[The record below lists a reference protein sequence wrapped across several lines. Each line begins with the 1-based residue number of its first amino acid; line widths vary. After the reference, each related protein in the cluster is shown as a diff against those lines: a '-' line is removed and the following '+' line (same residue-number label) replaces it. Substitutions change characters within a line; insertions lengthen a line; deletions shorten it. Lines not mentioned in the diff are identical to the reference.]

1 MFYPETSCVI
11 IWFCNRE
18 IKSRNLPD
26 QSLISAFHPNI
37 AYATFMHIPIIT
49 VKTEN
54 YNLISQDFYNKTIDY
69 LDLNLI
75 SCVCGHSGCLIRY
88 GSYRRSIQLA
98 DRVLSLSV
106 IRVYCKACG
115 HTHALL
121 LSSMIPYSQIPLVL
135 HVRLIHAYEHETR
148 FRNILAEQYLVDE
161 NNLKS
166 IIRNY
171 RLHWKQRL
179 LSMRLHLPDIP
190 SLISG
195 CFSLFSRQFMQI
207 KSTSNK
213 LFILPT

>member
-1 MFYPETSCVI
+1 M
-11 IWFCNRE
+11 
-18 IKSRNLPD
+18 
-26 QSLISAFHPNI
+26 
-37 AYATFMHIPIIT
+37 IT
-49 VKTEN
+49 IKTEN
-54 YNLISQDFYNKTIDY
+54 YNLISQDFYNKTIDS

-98 DRVLSLSV
+98 DRVLSLSI

-135 HVRLIHAYEHETR
+135 HVRLIHAYEHETG
-148 FRNILAEQYLVDE
+148 FRNILAEQYWADE

-171 RLHWKQRL
+171 RLTLEAAAALHEASPPRYPQPDFKMFFL
-179 LSMRLHLPDIP
+179 LFQTVHAD
-190 SLISG
+190 
-195 CFSLFSRQFMQI
+195 
-207 KSTSNK
+207 
-213 LFILPT
+213 

>member
-1 MFYPETSCVI
+1 M
-11 IWFCNRE
+11 
-18 IKSRNLPD
+18 
-26 QSLISAFHPNI
+26 
-37 AYATFMHIPIIT
+37 IT

-54 YNLISQDFYNKTIDY
+54 YNLISQDFYNKTIDS

-75 SCVCGHSGCLIRY
+75 SCVCGH
-88 GSYRRSIQLA
+88 
-98 DRVLSLSV
+98 
-106 IRVYCKACG
+106 
-115 HTHALL
+115 THALL
-121 LSSMIPYSQIPLVL
+121 LSSMVPYSQIPLAL
-135 HVRLIHAYEHETR
+135 HVRLIQAYEHETG
-148 FRNILAEQYLVDE
+148 FRNILEEQYLVDE

-179 LSMRLHLPDIP
+179 LSMRLYLPDIP

>member
-1 MFYPETSCVI
+1 M
-11 IWFCNRE
+11 
-18 IKSRNLPD
+18 
-26 QSLISAFHPNI
+26 
-37 AYATFMHIPIIT
+37 IT
-49 VKTEN
+49 IKTEN
-54 YNLISQDFYNKTIDY
+54 YNLISQDFYNKTIDS

-75 SCVCGHSGCLIRY
+75 SCVCGHSGCLTRY
-88 GSYRRSIQLA
+88 GSYRRSIRLA
-98 DRVLSLSV
+98 DAVLSLSV
-106 IRVYCKACG
+106 VRVYCKACG

-121 LSSMIPYSQIPLVL
+121 LSSMVPYSQFPLVL
-135 HVRLIHAYEHETR
+135 HVRLIHAYEQETG
-148 FRNILAEQYLVDE
+148 FQNILAEQYCVDE

-179 LSMRLHLPDIP
+179 LSMRIRFPDIS

-195 CFSLFSRQFMQI
+195 CFSFFSRQFMQI

>member
-1 MFYPETSCVI
+1 M
-11 IWFCNRE
+11 
-18 IKSRNLPD
+18 
-26 QSLISAFHPNI
+26 
-37 AYATFMHIPIIT
+37 IT
-49 VKTEN
+49 IKTEN
-54 YNLISQDFYNKTIDY
+54 Y
-69 LDLNLI
+69 NLI

-98 DRVLSLSV
+98 DRVLSLSI

-135 HVRLIHAYEHETR
+135 HVRLIHAYEHETG
-148 FRNILAEQYLVDE
+148 FRNILAEQYWADE
-161 NNLKS
+161 NNVKS

-190 SLISG
+190 SLISR
-195 CFSLFSRQFMQI
+195 CFSCFSRQFMQI

>member
-1 MFYPETSCVI
+1 M
-11 IWFCNRE
+11 
-18 IKSRNLPD
+18 
-26 QSLISAFHPNI
+26 
-37 AYATFMHIPIIT
+37 IT
-49 VKTEN
+49 VYTEN
-54 YNLISQDFYNKTIDY
+54 YNLISQDFYNKTIDS

-75 SCVCGHSGCLIRY
+75 SCTCGHSGCLIRY
-88 GSYRRSIQLA
+88 GSYIRNVQLT

-106 IRVYCKACG
+106 VRVYCKTCG

-121 LSSMIPYSQIPLVL
+121 LSSMVPYSQIPLVL
-135 HVRLIHAYEHETR
+135 HVRLIHAYEHETG
-148 FRNILAEQYLVDE
+148 FRNILEEQYLVDE

-179 LSMRLHLPDIP
+179 LSMRLYLPDIP

>member
-1 MFYPETSCVI
+1 M
-11 IWFCNRE
+11 
-18 IKSRNLPD
+18 
-26 QSLISAFHPNI
+26 
-37 AYATFMHIPIIT
+37 IT
-49 VKTEN
+49 IKTEN
-54 YNLISQDFYNKTIDY
+54 YNLISQDFYNKTIDS

-75 SCVCGHSGCLIRY
+75 SCACGHSGCLIRH
-88 GSYRRSIQLA
+88 GSYKRSIQLA
-98 DRVLSLSV
+98 DRILSLSV

-135 HVRLIHAYEHETR
+135 HVRLIQAYEHETG
-148 FRNILAEQYLVDE
+148 FRNILEEQYLVDE

-190 SLISG
+190 SLISR

-207 KSTSNK
+207 KSTSNQ

>member
-1 MFYPETSCVI
+1 M
-11 IWFCNRE
+11 
-18 IKSRNLPD
+18 
-26 QSLISAFHPNI
+26 
-37 AYATFMHIPIIT
+37 IT

-54 YNLISQDFYNKTIDY
+54 YNLISQDFYNKTIDS

-75 SCVCGHSGCLIRY
+75 SCVCGHSGCLICY

-106 IRVYCKACG
+106 TRVYCKACG

-121 LSSMIPYSQIPLVL
+121 LSSMVPYSQAPLVL
-135 HVRLIHAYEHETR
+135 HVRLVHAYEQGTG

-171 RLHWKQRL
+171 RFHWKQRL
-179 LSMRLHLPDIP
+179 LSMRFPLPDIP